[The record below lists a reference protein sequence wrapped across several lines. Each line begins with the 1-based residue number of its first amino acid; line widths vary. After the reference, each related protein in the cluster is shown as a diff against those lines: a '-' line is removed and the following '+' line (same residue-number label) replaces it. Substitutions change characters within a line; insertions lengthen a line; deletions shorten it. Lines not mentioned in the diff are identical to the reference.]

1 MPSPCEGGDSLSQLL
16 QAPVH
21 IVIILRGLLRR
32 EWPAKEMGNALLVLL
47 NPTELSLAWNI
58 TPDRTASRAKYTL
71 QTHLFLLWHQ
81 DIVLAALWAVL
92 ARQDKEQ
99 VVRGGHCGAPAEHR
113 SEELHCPAASQ
124 ALHRQPARKSICIRQ
139 VFRESQRLEKYI

>member
-1 MPSPCEGGDSLSQLL
+1 
-16 QAPVH
+16 
-21 IVIILRGLLRR
+21 
-32 EWPAKEMGNALLVLL
+32 MGNALLVLL

-58 TPDRTASRAKYTL
+58 TPDRAASRAKYTL
-71 QTHLFLLWHQ
+71 QPHLFLLWHQ

-99 VVRGGHCGAPAEHR
+99 VVRGGHCGAPAEHH

-139 VFRESQRLEKYI
+139 VFRESQKLEKYK